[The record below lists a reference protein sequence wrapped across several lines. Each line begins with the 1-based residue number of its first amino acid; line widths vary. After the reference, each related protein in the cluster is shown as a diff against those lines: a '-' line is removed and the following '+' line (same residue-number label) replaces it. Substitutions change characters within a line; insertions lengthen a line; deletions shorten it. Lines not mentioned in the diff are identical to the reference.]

1 MRCVCLCV
9 YLELAAVPRGPLELL
24 LEHRGPLVD
33 LLKHFVKVEVL
44 RVRLAVH
51 RLVLRSLLRRHDRA
65 EVTAKISILI
75 EGMVVLQ
82 CMNTS

>member
-1 MRCVCLCV
+1 MCVCV

-24 LEHRGPLVD
+24 LEQGGPLVD

-51 RLVLRSLLRRHDRA
+51 RLVLCPLLCRHNRA
-65 EVTAKISILI
+65 EVAVRNIKLENMNLI
-75 EGMVVLQ
+75 
-82 CMNTS
+82 N